1 MRRARTFPKRLS
13 SVPEARRFV
22 VDSLPDARPETLDV
36 VALLVSELATNVLV
50 HAVSDFEL
58 RIAYDESTRRLRV
71 EVVDTG
77 SGVPIQ
83 RGPQLTE
90 PHGRGLRI
98 VEALSDLWGV
108 EWSADHQTKTV
119 WFELKIP
126 TGDDITGTT
135 ASNQHDV
142 PQAHL
147 DRRTA
152 STAQKSL
159 RRRQPSS
166 ERHPPPKSRRRGIH
180 ERARQCRAR
189 GLSRSW

>member
-1 MRRARTFPKRLS
+1 MRQARTFPKRLS

-22 VDSLPDARPETLDV
+22 VDSLPDARLETLDI

-58 RIAYDESTRRLRV
+58 RIAYDETTRRLRV

-98 VEALSDLWGV
+98 VEALSDSWGV
-108 EWSADHQTKTV
+108 EWSEDHQTKTV
-119 WFELKIP
+119 WFELQIP
-126 TGDDITGTT
+126 TGDDITGAT
-135 ASNQHDV
+135 ASNRRDAS
-142 PQAHL
+142 AHL
-147 DRRTA
+147 DSRTA
-152 STAQKSL
+152 SSAPKSV

-166 ERHPPPKSRRRGIH
+166 ERHRPPQSCQRGLRH
-180 ERARQCRAR
+180 RARQ
-189 GLSRSW
+189 LHVPEFSRSG